1 MFGSFCFALLC
12 CFFYKA
18 GEYLCSTSSLQLKYL
33 SAQFGH
39 LKSSTKI
46 SMFARLSH
54 RSNISIWNVLSNLEP
69 RKSENCAL
77 STTWSAASAL
87 LCSTALK
94 QSLQDAMFFCS
105 AVSRHLTI
113 TACPVRCLSCS
124 NTQQS
129 RSYLACLCGTKQS
142 EVVPSILRMFNAA
155 PQPQIYISDPRWEYF
170 SSAILKHLK
179 FETRHAFSS
188 FALLS

>member
-1 MFGSFCFALLC
+1 MRWCSVSLSLPLKFPGSDFPKCEISRDERYAELWDTKRPKWTLSSSMFGSFCFALLC

-94 QSLQDAMFFCS
+94 QSLQDAMFFCF
-105 AVSRHLTI
+105 VS
-113 TACPVRCLSCS
+113 TA
-124 NTQQS
+124 
-129 RSYLACLCGTKQS
+129 
-142 EVVPSILRMFNAA
+142 
-155 PQPQIYISDPRWEYF
+155 QIFKYAGYI
-170 SSAILKHLK
+170 
-179 FETRHAFSS
+179 
-188 FALLS
+188 